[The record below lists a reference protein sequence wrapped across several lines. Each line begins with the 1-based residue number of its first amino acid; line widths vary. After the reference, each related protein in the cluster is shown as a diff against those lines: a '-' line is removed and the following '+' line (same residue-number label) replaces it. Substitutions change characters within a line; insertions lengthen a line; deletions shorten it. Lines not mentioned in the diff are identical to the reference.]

1 MRKRPAWTGAHAGFL
16 PLVFSLIAALSL
28 ASCSWFTPVSGGT
41 TRTGPGVLVTGQGF
55 VTLLDQQTGKQIW
68 RRQTNVTDFMPLL
81 SNKVVYIVSQN
92 PGGYNPDR
100 TDTLEAL
107 NLANGQRQWSWSW
120 PEHWTPENAPTIV
133 DGIVYLSE
141 SSLPTN
147 ATYSPAPLSQ
157 YQGFVVALRASDG
170 QQLWKVALSGLLS
183 PATVTNDTVY
193 VTNGLAVLALRRSD
207 GQQLWQHQPDAIE
220 DLSYYTSMQMQQR
233 QQNALIVQ
241 EGQLDVEMRRVEGN
255 QGVYDLVALD
265 TRTGQEVWRFQ
276 SHGVMLPPLFS
287 QGIFY
292 IAYNAIPGGSYVVA
306 LNAASGSVSWTYH
319 VAVYFGLYQPVL
331 VGGVLYESEIATDLK
346 HTSSVVALRATDG
359 SVLRRYAPHSGQA
372 MSMPVVSQ
380 HMLYLGEA
388 LPGTRDSFP
397 VGIVALDLTTGAEVW
412 HSSQLQ
418 PFGGVVPVVS
428 QGHLYAFF
436 PWDYTPDTVS

>member
-1 MRKRPAWTGAHAGFL
+1 MRKRHDWTGAHAGFL
-16 PLVFSLIAALSL
+16 PLVFSMIAALSL

-193 VTNGLAVLALRRSD
+193 VTNGLAVLALRRSS
-207 GQQLWQHQPDAIE
+207 GNISQTRLK
-220 DLSYYTSMQMQQR
+220 TSVIIHR
-233 QQNALIVQ
+233 CRCSR
-241 EGQLDVEMRRVEGN
+241 GSR
-255 QGVYDLVALD
+255 
-265 TRTGQEVWRFQ
+265 TR
-276 SHGVMLPPLFS
+276 
-287 QGIFY
+287 
-292 IAYNAIPGGSYVVA
+292 
-306 LNAASGSVSWTYH
+306 
-319 VAVYFGLYQPVL
+319 
-331 VGGVLYESEIATDLK
+331 
-346 HTSSVVALRATDG
+346 
-359 SVLRRYAPHSGQA
+359 
-372 MSMPVVSQ
+372 
-380 HMLYLGEA
+380 
-388 LPGTRDSFP
+388 
-397 VGIVALDLTTGAEVW
+397 
-412 HSSQLQ
+412 
-418 PFGGVVPVVS
+418 
-428 QGHLYAFF
+428 
-436 PWDYTPDTVS
+436 